1 MRLLLDTR
9 FSLTIIIYAPNF
21 ATNNFCLSLFCFRIA
36 AEQREAERKRR
47 ECILR
52 EKAIALTKKKYKE
65 ESTQVM
71 LGVSYDYYW
80 VYFVYQIVCCTYVHL
95 IHLLLWGLYNNK
107 NDYNEIGTRSNF
119 QRINCSSNARVSQ

>member
-1 MRLLLDTR
+1 MV
-9 FSLTIIIYAPNF
+9 FVF
-21 ATNNFCLSLFCFRIA
+21 LSYFRIA

-71 LGVSYDYYW
+71 LGVSYEIIFLSYKPSYD
-80 VYFVYQIVCCTYVHL
+80 IVCC
-95 IHLLLWGLYNNK
+95 
-107 NDYNEIGTRSNF
+107 E
-119 QRINCSSNARVSQ
+119 

>member
-1 MRLLLDTR
+1 MV
-9 FSLTIIIYAPNF
+9 FVF
-21 ATNNFCLSLFCFRIA
+21 LSYFRIA

-71 LGVSYDYYW
+71 LGVSYEM
-80 VYFVYQIVCCTYVHL
+80 YFVSYKSYYEIVYC
-95 IHLLLWGLYNNK
+95 
-107 NDYNEIGTRSNF
+107 E
-119 QRINCSSNARVSQ
+119 